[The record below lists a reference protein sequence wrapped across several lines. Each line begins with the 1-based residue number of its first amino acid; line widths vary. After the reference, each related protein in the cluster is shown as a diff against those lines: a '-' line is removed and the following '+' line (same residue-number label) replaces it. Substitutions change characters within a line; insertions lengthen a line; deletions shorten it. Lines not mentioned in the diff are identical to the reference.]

1 LHLSGY
7 TSYGA
12 KVFLLRSRERRGVC
26 YEVKIFVFDGK
37 SLTVYGMRVID
48 LEDGIKNRV
57 NIPKGIEVVL

>member
-1 LHLSGY
+1 
-7 TSYGA
+7 
-12 KVFLLRSRERRGVC
+12 LLRSRERRGVC